1 MTEEID
7 VLVVVD
13 DRWNR
18 VPESLK
24 NLGKRFKAKLHLLFV
39 RNLQITPEVLTEL
52 EKKYSSLKEKALKKL
67 QSLAEELKSY
77 GFGTDIVGVHYGIAH
92 ERILRESER
101 IKPDYILVRARRRPR
116 LWRILG
122 DYYYD
127 DLFRSSKI
135 PVLVGR

>member
-24 NLGKRFKAKLHLLFV
+24 NLSKKFKAKLHLLFV
-39 RNLQITPEVLTEL
+39 RNLQITPEVLIEL
-52 EKKYSSLKEKALKKL
+52 ENKYSSLKEKALKKL
-67 QSLAEELKSY
+67 QSLAEELKRY
-77 GFGTDIVGVHYGIAH
+77 GFETNIIGVHYGIAH
-92 ERILRESER
+92 ERILRESEK
-101 IKPDYILVRARRRPR
+101 IKSDYILVRARRRPR
-116 LWRILG
+116 LWRFLG